1 MKKFKR
7 FFASALAVVALGG
20 AVSFASC
27 GKKEEAPC
35 EHAWLAWEE
44 LLPAGC
50 ASNGIEIRYCAGDPT
65 HFEEREI
72 LAKGHSVEEWFLK
85 EDGHSGFCKDCG
97 KETEIE
103 AHSFKNGVCSLCGE
117 AEN

>member
-1 MKKFKR
+1 MKKR
-7 FFASALAVVALGG
+7 ALLLAAFAFAC

-27 GKKEEAPC
+27 GEKKETPC

-50 ASNGIEIRYCAGDPT
+50 VSDGIEIRYCAADAT
-65 HFEEREI
+65 HFEERAI
-72 LAKGHSVEEWFLK
+72 PAKGHCVEEWFVK

-97 KETEIE
+97 KETAIE
-103 AHSFKNGVCSLCGE
+103 AHSFKNGVCEFCKEEEGL
-117 AEN
+117 